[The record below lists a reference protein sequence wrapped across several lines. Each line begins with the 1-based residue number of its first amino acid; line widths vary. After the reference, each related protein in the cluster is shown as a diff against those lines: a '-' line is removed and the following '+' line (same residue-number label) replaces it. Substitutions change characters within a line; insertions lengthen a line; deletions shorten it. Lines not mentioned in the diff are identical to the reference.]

1 MLSFG
6 WGKIRVAARRL
17 YERAVAQARDPVFYR
32 DLGVPD
38 TLDGRF
44 DMIALHVFLL
54 LRRLRTEGVPAKRF
68 AQALFDTM
76 FDDMDDSLRE
86 IGVGDLSVGKRV
98 KAMAKA
104 LYGRIAAYEA
114 GLGADDESLAAALRR
129 NLYRNAAPSPDQLA
143 SLAAYLRREA
153 ASLARIPY
161 ESLAAGEVA
170 FGPAPEPRPAPE
182 AEHPR

>member
-1 MLSFG
+1 MLSLG
-6 WGKIRVAARRL
+6 RGKTRAAARRL
-17 YERAVAQARDPVFYR
+17 YERAVEQARRPAFYR

-38 TLDGRF
+38 SLDGRF

-54 LRRLRTEGVPAKRF
+54 LHRLRGEGAGAKRF

-86 IGVGDLSVGKRV
+86 IGVGDLGVGKRV

-114 GLGADDESLAAALRR
+114 GLAAADESLDAALAR
-129 NLYRNAAPSPDQLA
+129 NLYRNVAPKPEEVA
-143 SLAAYLRREA
+143 TLAAYLRREVA
-153 ASLARIPY
+153 ALARVSY
-161 ESLAAGEVA
+161 ESLVRG
-170 FGPAPEPRPAPE
+170 E
-182 AEHPR
+182 AEFGAVPERAIAPMR